1 MLSENYRDDCL
12 TRRLKSAV
20 VMRLELDGSS
30 IIIGFLL
37 RILIFSFVDTCIST
51 VVYKNYCET
60 VLKKQLN

>member
-20 VMRLELDGSS
+20 VIRLEFDGSS

-37 RILIFSFVDTCIST
+37 RILIFSFLDTCIIT
-51 VVYKNYCET
+51 VIY
-60 VLKKQLN
+60 